1 MIAELIVVRV
11 FDFVEVV
18 FIQLPHET
26 SEIRVLEHAWQ
37 DRFCELVHVLR
48 IYASDTDRA
57 YQ

>member
-48 IYASDTDRA
+48 F
-57 YQ
+57 